1 MNFWV
6 LLDSGTSTIK
16 NFEKLLCRFKTE
28 NPDIEINLK
37 VLTRKDMWKSIF
49 TFKRYLKPQDAPDI
63 IEIPHYWTAL
73 LSRSEIIE
81 NLSLLD
87 KNISV
92 KSFLPAFQK
101 HCYKPGTKN
110 IYSIPWYTDVLA
122 IHYRVDHLKAVSD
135 NPEKD
140 LETWDGLIKIC
151 EKLKTKFKNVPDYF
165 PIQNADWRGSI
176 SIRSIFPCL
185 WSKGEDIFNEKLTK
199 SGVGNKKFKQ
209 TIADYLKLAIDGYI
223 PVLKERG
230 SLGNMMLG
238 KASMVLTRRHGL
250 DMFESSKHK
259 FKVQT
264 TKFSR
269 CGSKNASYL
278 SGISLAITN
287 DAKNKKDALKFLKW
301 LTKPQNQQEYAKL
314 IEAFPTSKVAFDKL
328 ISSSPKRFHIYKEIV
343 RTAKVLPN
351 ILVCGTAVEILNKVL
366 AVNVRNIA
374 RQKYKE
380 KDLFNMLDRSSQEID
395 YLLSLYKK

>member
-6 LLDSGTSTIK
+6 LLDSGTNTIK

-28 NPDIEINLK
+28 NPSISINLK
-37 VLTRKDMWKSIF
+37 VLTRKDMWKSIY
-49 TFKRYLKPQDAPDI
+49 TFKRYLKPEDAPDI

-81 NLSLLD
+81 NLSSLD
-87 KNISV
+87 KKLSV
-92 KSFLPAFQK
+92 DNFITPLQK

-110 IYSIPWYTDVLA
+110 IYSIPWWMDVLA
-122 IHYRVDHLKAVSD
+122 MHYRVDHLKVVSD
-135 NPEKD
+135 NPEKE
-140 LETWDGLIKIC
+140 LETWNGLIDVC
-151 EKLKTKFKNVPDYF
+151 NKLKKKFKNVEDYF

-185 WSKGEDIFNEKLTK
+185 WSKGADIFNEKLTK
-199 SGVGNKKFKQ
+199 STIENKKFKQ
-209 TIADYLKLAIDGYI
+209 TMADYLRLATDNYI

-238 KASMVLTRRHGL
+238 KASMVLTRRNGL

-269 CGSKNASYL
+269 CGSKNISYL
-278 SGISLAITN
+278 SGINLAIMN

-301 LTKPQNQQEYAKL
+301 LTKSKNQEEYAKL
-314 IEAFPTSKVAFDKL
+314 IEAFPTSKVAFNNL
-328 ISSSPKRFHIYKEIV
+328 ISNSPERFHIYKEIV
-343 RTAKVLPN
+343 RTSKVLPN

-366 AVNVRNIA
+366 AVNVRKIA
-374 RQKYKE
+374 RGKYKE
-380 KDLFNMLDRSSQEID
+380 KDLFDMLDKSSNEIN